1 MKPGNGFVYMDQAEK
16 CAILPFF
23 TRIFTTGV
31 TDRTLLNM
39 ASSKNDSKQSAPV
52 CETDSIMTPV
62 LIT

>member
-1 MKPGNGFVYMDQAEK
+1 MDQAEK

-31 TDRTLLNM
+31 TDRTSLNM

-52 CETDSIMTPV
+52 CERDSMMTPV